1 MPRGYRKRGTLAHM
15 VYRLLADALV
25 LLHLAFVV
33 FVVAGG
39 LLVLR
44 WPRVAWAHLPAAAWG
59 VWIEWSGGICPLT
72 PLENRLRTAGGEAG
86 YAGSFVEHYVMPVL
100 YPVGLTSTVQIAL
113 GAAVLVLNLAIYGWC
128 MRRRGDARTRRQ

>member
-1 MPRGYRKRGTLAHM
+1 M

-44 WPRVAWAHLPAAAWG
+44 WPRAAWAHLPAAAWG

-86 YAGSFVEHYVMPVL
+86 YPGSFVEHYVMPVL
-100 YPVGLTSTVQIAL
+100 YPVGLTSTVQVAL

-128 MRRRGDARTRRQ
+128 MTRRGDARTRRQ